1 VALQLWLAHRYFG
14 FLTGDDVEII
24 SEAFRVATGYHYQA
38 WNVRNEFI
46 PQWVVAP
53 PIWIAAKLGV
63 HDVGTLIVI
72 ATLPFIAAYVATIWL
87 VHRLALRW
95 SGNDTTALVAALL
108 YALHWI
114 PLGFG
119 STVYPRTIATLCI
132 VGAALLVCRPEL
144 TLLMTRPSSAL
155 RAPSPERR
163 RLSMRQQ
170 RRADPSCAELPLPS
184 GGGGPFGFAQGK
196 LRPGEGLV
204 INPSAA
210 HGAVAQLGT
219 TANFIAGLLVGIA
232 FADRFSEI
240 VFLVPLL
247 LIARKRLALLAGAA
261 VSIALTA
268 GVHDWIVWGA
278 PFSSLRN
285 FAHLTIAAPDFASR
299 IKYQSPAWYLETLP
313 RWCALTLLPLLW
325 RARRDW
331 RPFAFIVIPLIALSL
346 IRHKE
351 LRYVQGIIPFLAIA
365 AAIGFTTWD
374 ASALGGVEKDRRRE
388 RRRHMISIGL
398 LAISIVWDAYGIKTL
413 TRKSMPAVMAARAIA
428 ANPNIKTVAV
438 SQIWAYGGWLYFG
451 DRKLIELETP
461 PRTLD
466 VTADAVAVYETDPIE
481 SLRGY
486 VRWRTFRD
494 GSAKVVVVFTPAASG
509 TSDRARR

>member
-1 VALQLWLAHRYFG
+1 VRPRTSTILICLSVAVAALQLWLAHRYFG
-14 FLTGDDVEII
+14 FLTGDDLEII
-24 SEAFRVATGYHYQA
+24 SEAFRVATGYRYQA

-63 HDVGTLIVI
+63 HDVATLIVI
-72 ATLPFIAAYVATIWL
+72 ATLPFIAAYIATIWL

-95 SGNDTTALVAALL
+95 SGNDTTALAAAVL

-114 PLGFG
+114 PLAFG

-132 VGAALLVCRPEL
+132 VGAALLVDE
-144 TLLMTRPSSAL
+144 
-155 RAPSPERR
+155 
-163 RLSMRQQ
+163 
-170 RRADPSCAELPLPS
+170 
-184 GGGGPFGFAQGK
+184 
-196 LRPGEGLV
+196 
-204 INPSAA
+204 
-210 HGAVAQLGT
+210 HG
-219 TANFIAGLLVGIA
+219 FIAGLLAGIA

-247 LIARKRLALLAGAA
+247 LIGRRRLALLAGAA

-285 FAHLTIAAPDFASR
+285 FARLTIAEPDFASR
-299 IKYQSPAWYLETLP
+299 IKYQSPAWYFETLP

-325 RARRDW
+325 CARRDW
-331 RPFAFIVIPLIALSL
+331 RPFAFIVVPLIALSL

-351 LRYVQGIIPFLAIA
+351 LRYLQGMIPFLAIA
-365 AAIGFTTWD
+365 AAIGFT
-374 ASALGGVEKDRRRE
+374 
-388 RRRHMISIGL
+388 MIANRKFAIAL
-398 LAISIVWDAYGIKTL
+398 LAISIFWDGYGIKAL
-413 TRKSMPAVMAARAIA
+413 AKKSMPAVMAARAIA
-428 ANPNIKTVAV
+428 ANPNIRTVAV

-451 DRKLIELETP
+451 DRHLIELETP
-461 PRTLD
+461 PKTLD
-466 VTADAVAVYETDPIE
+466 VKADAVAVYETDPIE

-494 GSAKVVVVFTPAASG
+494 GPAKTVIVFTPAASG

>member
-1 VALQLWLAHRYFG
+1 VRPRTSTILICLSVAVAALQLWFAHRYFG
-14 FLTGDDVEII
+14 FVTGDDLEIL
-24 SEAFRVATGYHYQA
+24 SEAFRVVTGYHYQA

-53 PIWIAAKLGV
+53 PIWIATKLGV
-63 HDVGTLIVI
+63 HDVATLIVI
-72 ATLPFIAAYVATIWL
+72 ATLPFIAAYVVTIWL
-87 VHRLALRW
+87 VYRLALRW
-95 SGNDTTALVAALL
+95 SGNDTAALVAALL

-114 PLGFG
+114 PLAFG

-132 VGAALLVCRPEL
+132 VGAALLVDEW
-144 TLLMTRPSSAL
+144 
-155 RAPSPERR
+155 RAGAAPVRT
-163 RLSMRQQ
+163 
-170 RRADPSCAELPLPS
+170 
-184 GGGGPFGFAQGK
+184 GGGACP
-196 LRPGEGLV
+196 P
-204 INPSAA
+204 
-210 HGAVAQLGT
+210 
-219 TANFIAGLLVGIA
+219 FIAGLLAGVA

-247 LIARKRLALLAGAA
+247 LIARRRLALLAGAA

-285 FAHLTIAAPDFASR
+285 FAHLTIVEPDFASR
-299 IKYQSPAWYLETLP
+299 IKYQSPVWYFEYLP

-325 RARRDW
+325 RARREW
-331 RPFAFIVIPLIALSL
+331 RPLAFIAIPLIALSL

-351 LRYVQGIIPFLAIA
+351 VRYVQGIIPFLAIA
-365 AAIGFTTWD
+365 AACG
-374 ASALGGVEKDRRRE
+374 AAALGGAEMDRRRG
-388 RRRHMISIGL
+388 RRRQMITISL
-398 LAISIVWDAYGIKTL
+398 LAASIIWDGYGIKAL
-413 TRKSMPAVMAARAIA
+413 ARKSMPAVMAARALA
-428 ANPNIKTVAV
+428 ANPNIRTVAV

-451 DRKLIELETP
+451 DRNLIELETP

-466 VTADAVAVYETDPIE
+466 VKADAVAVYETDPIE

-486 VRWRTFRD
+486 LRWRTFRD
-494 GSAKVVVVFTPAASG
+494 GPAKAVVVFTPDASG

>member
-1 VALQLWLAHRYFG
+1 VRPRTSTILICLSVAVAALQLWFAHRYFG

-53 PIWIAAKLGV
+53 PIWIATKLGV
-63 HDVGTLIVI
+63 HDVATLIVI
-72 ATLPFIAAYVATIWL
+72 ATLPFIAAYAATIWL

-95 SGNDTTALVAALL
+95 SGNDTVALVAAVL

-114 PLGFG
+114 PLAFG
-119 STVYPRTIATLCI
+119 SAVYPRTIATLCI
-132 VGAALLVCRPEL
+132 VGAAWLACHPERSEGTGRADGAPHTRPGPSL
-144 TLLMTRPSSAL
+144 TL
-155 RAPSPERR
+155 
-163 RLSMRQQ
+163 
-170 RRADPSCAELPLPS
+170 
-184 GGGGPFGFAQGK
+184 G
-196 LRPGEGLV
+196 V
-204 INPSAA
+204 
-210 HGAVAQLGT
+210 
-219 TANFIAGLLVGIA
+219 TANFMAGLLVGIA

-240 VFLVPLL
+240 VFFVPLL
-247 LIARKRLALLAGAA
+247 LIARKRLVLLAGAA

-285 FAHLTIAAPDFASR
+285 FAHLTIAEPDFASR
-299 IKYQSPAWYLETLP
+299 IKYQSPLWYVETLP

-331 RPFAFIVIPLIALSL
+331 RPFAFIVIPLIELSL
-346 IRHKE
+346 VRHKE

-365 AAIGFTTWD
+365 AAIGFTACDTFD
-374 ASALGGVEKDRRRE
+374 LGGADSDRRRG
-388 RRRHMISIGL
+388 RRRRMIAIWL
-398 LAISIVWDAYGIKTL
+398 LAISIVWDAYGIKAL
-413 TRKSMPAVMAARAIA
+413 GRKSMPAVMAARAIA
-428 ANPNIKTVAV
+428 ANPNIRTVAV

-451 DRKLIELETP
+451 DRNLIELETP
-461 PRTLD
+461 PKTLD
-466 VTADAVAVYETDPIE
+466 VKADAVAVYETDPIE

-486 VRWRTFRD
+486 ARWRTFRD